1 MHTFTSPTHPTKSHH
16 ITHTTQH
23 QGPKAPKN
31 LNRGSIIQ
39 TPPTD
44 IDDTAGPWGCL
55 KLKTYLGK
63 IFLSVLSL

>member
-23 QGPKAPKN
+23 LGPKAPKN

-39 TPPTD
+39 TPQLILMTRQV
-44 IDDTAGPWGCL
+44 
-55 KLKTYLGK
+55 LG
-63 IFLSVLSL
+63 VA